1 MLQSGEI
8 PVPTFALGSFT
19 RVTLPVS
26 SFIPWPGFSFSDQ
39 HYKIRLQ
46 LNVLLKKKKNSD
58 FFFVLYC
65 QNVFL
70 TTSNT
75 TFLVQGFIYN
85 FSRFQLL
92 PSLPHPSVDCI

>member
-1 MLQSGEI
+1 MQQSGEI

-46 LNVLLKKKKNSD
+46 LNVLLKKKKIQISS
-58 FFFVLYC
+58 LYYI
-65 QNVFL
+65 VKM
-70 TTSNT
+70 
-75 TFLVQGFIYN
+75 Y
-85 FSRFQLL
+85 FSPPPTL
-92 PSLPHPSVDCI
+92 PF